1 MKNKIFIIL
10 GYQNFTDYFIEFSK
24 HLNKKYKVVCLVF
37 GYKNYLRVK
46 ENSKFFEQIYCYEE
60 LVDSFYKNK
69 SEINYGK
76 LKDIEKKIGSLW
88 SMIYADRQLLD
99 YFYDVDYGKKKL
111 KYNDLLSFL
120 YQWSDFFEK
129 VFFKKDFKYLVSYS
143 TASLPGFLS
152 VKLAK
157 EYEAKYLCFKTLGI
171 PDRFTIID
179 DLDDKFLIKID
190 GELDLNWA
198 KEFLKKFDDYEKPKW
213 IKKRKKVFFLKR
225 IKKIIDDISLEKKV
239 FKFVDNNK
247 TAYLNLTLQNIL
259 YQKIKKK
266 FNTIY
271 YNLFI
276 KKNFKLT
283 NLKYIYFPFHVEPES
298 NLMIKNILNSNQI
311 TVLENLSKFCPIDFK
326 LVVKDHPNQFM
337 RSPQFY
343 NRLKKIPN
351 VIIAD
356 SKINSRELIKGA
368 EAIFCISGTS
378 ILETLLLKKKL
389 LVYGNNITIKN
400 FFPQFK
406 CDFVDLRKQINENK
420 LPDEKD
426 IINMLAYLKNISVD
440 LDSNILVNQGD
451 SELISKK
458 LYELF
463 KRVDEKNE

>member
-10 GYQNFTDYFIEFSK
+10 GYQNFTDYFIQLSK
-24 HLNKKYKVVCLVF
+24 HLNEKYKVVCLVF

-46 ENSKFFEQIYCYEE
+46 ENSKYFEEIYCYEE

-69 SEINYGK
+69 SEINYEK

-111 KYNDLLSFL
+111 KYNDLVSFL
-120 YQWSDFFEK
+120 YQWFEFFEK
-129 VFFKKDFKYLVSYS
+129 VFFKRDFKYLVSYS

-157 EYEAKYLCFKTLGI
+157 EYGSKYICFKTLGI

-179 DLDDKFLIKID
+179 DLEDKFLIETKGD
-190 GELDLNWA
+190 LDLNWA
-198 KEFLKKFDDYEKPKW
+198 KDFLRKFNDLENPKW
-213 IKKRKKVFFLKR
+213 IKKRKKDFFLKR
-225 IKKIIDDISLEKKV
+225 IKKIVNDISLEKRV
-239 FKFVDNNK
+239 FKFIDNNK
-247 TAYLNLTLQNIL
+247 TAYLNLTLENIL
-259 YQKIKKK
+259 YQKVKKK
-266 FNTIY
+266 FYTFY

-276 KKNFKLT
+276 RKKLQLK

-298 NLMIKNILNSNQI
+298 NLMIKNILNTNQI
-311 TVLENLSKFCPIDFK
+311 SVLENLSKFCPIDFK
-326 LVVKDHPNQFM
+326 LVVKDHPNQSI
-337 RSPQFY
+337 RSPEFY
-343 NRLKKIPN
+343 NRLMKIPN
-351 VIIAD
+351 VLIAD

-368 EAIFCISGTS
+368 EAVFCISGTS

-406 CDFVDLRKQINENK
+406 CDFHNLKKQIDENQ
-420 LPDEKD
+420 LPDENDVIK
-426 IINMLAYLKNISVD
+426 MLAYLKNISID
-440 LDSNILVNQGD
+440 LDSNILVSSGD
-451 SELISKK
+451 TESISKK

-463 KRVDEKNE
+463 KRVDERNE